1 MPKKFDDENDENRN
15 IQHVKINKPDFNV
28 KEPTSSKT
36 LTTIED
42 DRRAIL
48 STENGASQR
57 AKALRSAGTSKPTIL
72 REQSNKASF
81 KEPTSPT
88 DSKLGKKLNVDFK
101 HTSSHLE
108 GFKTDYQKEQLKE
121 QILK

>member
-72 REQSNKASF
+72 REQSNKAVF

-108 GFKTDYQKEQLKE
+108 GFKTDYQKE
-121 QILK
+121 